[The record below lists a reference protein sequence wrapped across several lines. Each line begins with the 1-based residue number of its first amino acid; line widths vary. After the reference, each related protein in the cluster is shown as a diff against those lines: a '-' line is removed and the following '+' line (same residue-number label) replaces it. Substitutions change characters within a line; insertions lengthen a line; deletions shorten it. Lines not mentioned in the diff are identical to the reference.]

1 MCETNDSLLWVGA
14 GNTLLKIN
22 IQQQKQG
29 LEAKKIQAFNFDV
42 PHKQKNNQIY
52 SIYPEN
58 DSIICI
64 GMRGNGVIRLNSR
77 TENYS
82 FISFDRNGI
91 APMSDILCIYQ
102 DQHED
107 IWLGT
112 SYGLTKLKI
121 SSNGNYDYKNF
132 NENEGLP
139 IIQYTELLKT
149 KKTSM
154 VKQQYRHYII

>member
-58 DSIICI
+58 DSIIVLGCV
-64 GMRGNGVIRLNSR
+64 GMGS
-77 TENYS
+77 
-82 FISFDRNGI
+82 
-91 APMSDILCIYQ
+91 SD
-102 DQHED
+102 
-107 IWLGT
+107 
-112 SYGLTKLKI
+112 
-121 SSNGNYDYKNF
+121 
-132 NENEGLP
+132 
-139 IIQYTELLKT
+139 
-149 KKTSM
+149 
-154 VKQQYRHYII
+154 

>member
-107 IWLGT
+107 IWL
-112 SYGLTKLKI
+112 SLI
-121 SSNGNYDYKNF
+121 H
-132 NENEGLP
+132 
-139 IIQYTELLKT
+139 I
-149 KKTSM
+149 
-154 VKQQYRHYII
+154 